1 MYKFFLLFVLSLLC
15 RYEIGCLMLSDFDI
29 EMITFLVAVSRCLYC
44 PTRCCIDFVMKKA
57 FCSEKLPPN
66 ASEARSLGQSSLK
79 PKVGKEASR
88 PWICCLRQ
96 ALSISVA
103 AVEALLRGMSG
114 RVIDV

>member
-15 RYEIGCLMLSDFDI
+15 RYEIGCLMLSDFAI

-79 PKVGKEASR
+79 PKVGKEAS
-88 PWICCLRQ
+88 LLLGLGSA
-96 ALSISVA
+96 AL
-103 AVEALLRGMSG
+103 G
-114 RVIDV
+114 RHFPYPSLQSRHC